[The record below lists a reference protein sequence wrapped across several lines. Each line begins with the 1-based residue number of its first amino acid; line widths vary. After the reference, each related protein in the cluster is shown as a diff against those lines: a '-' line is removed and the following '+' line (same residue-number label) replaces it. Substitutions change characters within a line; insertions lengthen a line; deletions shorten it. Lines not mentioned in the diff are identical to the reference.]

1 MFQMLPIFIGILLTL
16 LVFISLF
23 SWQFTVLLLLSIIV
37 YGVATWQMTEYRA
50 KGFKSRN
57 KADKEYN

>member
-1 MFQMLPIFIGILLTL
+1 MLPILIGIILTL

-23 SWQFTVLLLLSIIV
+23 SWLFTVLLLFSIVIYTV
-37 YGVATWQMTEYRA
+37 VTWQMTEYRA